1 MFSEGGELS
10 GVSGGRPLGDEPV
23 EDGPVPFAG
32 ETDDNEQ
39 SGARLNGIQH
49 NLRVAD
55 QISFVGAAR
64 ADDRTWGVC
73 PGPWHLDQFAV
84 SFVFE

>member
-10 GVSGGRPLGDEPV
+10 GVSGVRPLGDEPV

-32 ETDDNEQ
+32 ETDDYEQ
-39 SGARLNGIQH
+39 SGARLNRIQY

-55 QISFVGAAR
+55 QISFVGAYHD
-64 ADDRTWGVC
+64 DDRTWGVS